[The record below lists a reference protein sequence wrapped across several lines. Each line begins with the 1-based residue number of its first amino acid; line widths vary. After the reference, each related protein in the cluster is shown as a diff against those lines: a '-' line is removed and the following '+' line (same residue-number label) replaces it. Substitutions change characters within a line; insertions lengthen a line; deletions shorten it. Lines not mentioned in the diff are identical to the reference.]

1 MPGMC
6 IPIEEGGVGFDYRLG
21 MAIPDFWIKLLKD
34 IPDEDWNIWE
44 MWSVLTGRLPQV
56 KTVAYAESHDQALV
70 GDKTIAFRLMDKEAE
85 RKLQKRFVVF
95 CEGDTEYN
103 YIDKMRKRQDV
114 QIALKPINMHGGGY
128 SNFLKKI
135 KTESQTNCLAKFI
148 IVDADRLVKHPGEK
162 DSFLQLSEYC
172 RLQNKKG
179 TIPHFLI
186 VNNPDFEYVAC
197 LHVPEHCRRGL
208 RRLRKCGLRCQRH
221 L

>member
-1 MPGMC
+1 MSRPKR
-6 IPIEEGGVGFDYRLG
+6 E
-21 MAIPDFWIKLLKD
+21 
-34 IPDEDWNIWE
+34 
-44 MWSVLTGRLPQV
+44 
-56 KTVAYAESHDQALV
+56 
-70 GDKTIAFRLMDKEAE
+70 
-85 RKLQKRFVVF
+85 LQKRFVVF

-148 IVDADRLVKHPGEK
+148 IVDADRL
-162 DSFLQLSEYC
+162 EYC

-179 TIPHFLI
+179 TIPHFRI

-197 LHVPEHCRRGL
+197 LHVPEYKGQEVTRFLQTVLGFQSLEQFKKNTEVYECLNNGERSYQVLIQKIQGKDKFVKNTYSVKKKNFEIAISKTDVKWEL
-208 RRLRKCGLRCQRH
+208 IDRKGSNIEEFFDVIDW
-221 L
+221 

>member
-1 MPGMC
+1 MSRP
-6 IPIEEGGVGFDYRLG
+6 
-21 MAIPDFWIKLLKD
+21 
-34 IPDEDWNIWE
+34 
-44 MWSVLTGRLPQV
+44 
-56 KTVAYAESHDQALV
+56 
-70 GDKTIAFRLMDKEAE
+70 E

-148 IVDADRLVKHPGEK
+148 IVDADRLMKHPGEK
-162 DSFLQLSEYC
+162 ESFLQLAEYC

-197 LHVPEHCRRGL
+197 LHVPEYKGQEVTRFLQTVLGFQSLEQFKDKFVKNTYSVKKKNFEIAISRTDVKWEL
-208 RRLRKCGLRCQRH
+208 LDRKGSNMEEFFDVIDW
-221 L
+221 

>member
-1 MPGMC
+1 MSRP
-6 IPIEEGGVGFDYRLG
+6 
-21 MAIPDFWIKLLKD
+21 
-34 IPDEDWNIWE
+34 
-44 MWSVLTGRLPQV
+44 
-56 KTVAYAESHDQALV
+56 
-70 GDKTIAFRLMDKEAE
+70 E

-135 KTESQTNCLAKFI
+135 KTESQKNCLAKFI
-148 IVDADRLVKHPGEK
+148 IVDADRLIKHYEEK
-162 DSFLQLSEYC
+162 DSFLQLVEYC

-197 LHVPEHCRRGL
+197 LHVPEYKGQEVTRFLQTVLGFQSLEQFKKNTEVYKCLNNGERSYQVLIQKIQGKDKFVKNTYSVKKKNFEIAISRTDVKWEL
-208 RRLRKCGLRCQRH
+208 LDRKGSNMEEFFDVIDW
-221 L
+221 

>member
-1 MPGMC
+1 MSRPKR
-6 IPIEEGGVGFDYRLG
+6 E
-21 MAIPDFWIKLLKD
+21 
-34 IPDEDWNIWE
+34 
-44 MWSVLTGRLPQV
+44 
-56 KTVAYAESHDQALV
+56 
-70 GDKTIAFRLMDKEAE
+70 
-85 RKLQKRFVVF
+85 LQKRFVVF

-148 IVDADRLVKHPGEK
+148 IVD
-162 DSFLQLSEYC
+162 SFLQLAEYC

-197 LHVPEHCRRGL
+197 LHVPEYKGQEVTRFLQTVLGFQSLEQFKKNTEVYECLNNGERSYQVLIQKIQGKDKFVKNTYSVKKKNFEIAISKTDVKWEL
-208 RRLRKCGLRCQRH
+208 IDRKGSNIEEFFDVIDW
-221 L
+221 